1 MTNKSNS
8 LVEYGSCGYCPTPL
22 SATNRNVENTTA
34 MVSQAE
40 IWQEDKKFTVYKVV
54 IWSQNDCWHVFR
66 RYNEFYKLSEVLK
79 KQVPNFNLKIPG
91 KKLFCNNLDPS
102 FIATRRQ
109 GLDQFVHH
117 LMHQTNLLNITEVR
131 KFFNLD
137 TKIKEPDRPNLFKC
151 MGTIN
156 LGPSERTSA
165 NPSDF
170 VFLRIIGKGSFGKV
184 YLAEH
189 KSESTHYAVKVL
201 DKKHILARN
210 EVKHIMCERNVLL
223 KNINHPFLVGLHYSF
238 QTKDKLYFV
247 LDFINGGELFYHLQ
261 KEVRFSESRAKFYA
275 AEIASALGYLH
286 SNGVIY
292 RDLKPENLLLDQE
305 GHLVLTDF
313 GFCKEGLIGT
323 ETTNTFCGTPEYL
336 APEIIKKE
344 AYGRSVDWWCL
355 GAVLYEMLFGLPPFY
370 SLNVQEMYNLV
381 LYSRLKVKGPVSSQC
396 KHLLHKLL
404 EKQSNK
410 RLGSSVQDFS
420 EVKKHPFFKTI
431 NWDDL
436 LNKRITPPF
445 QPQLNGKCDLQY
457 IDSQF
462 TKESVSSSMLSFRAE
477 TIESSVQDIDN
488 AFAGFSYTPPSS
500 LE

>member
-1 MTNKSNS
+1 MDNKSS
-8 LVEYGSCGYCPTPL
+8 IQVELDTCENCSKL
-22 SATNRNVENTTA
+22 SMDEDDDKTAA

-40 IWQEDKKFTVYKVV
+40 IWQEDKKFTVYKIV
-54 IWSQNDCWHVFR
+54 IWSRNESWHVFR

-79 KQVPNFNLKIPG
+79 KQVPDSNLKIPG
-91 KKLFCNNLDPS
+91 KKLFCNNMDPS
-102 FIATRRQ
+102 FIASRRE

-117 LMHQTNLLNITEVR
+117 LMHQNNLLNI
-131 KFFNLD
+131 
-137 TKIKEPDRPNLFKC
+137 
-151 MGTIN
+151 
-156 LGPSERTSA
+156 A

-189 KSESTHYAVKVL
+189 KTESIHFAIKVL

-247 LDFINGGELFYHLQ
+247 LDFVNGGELFYHLQ
-261 KEVRFSESRAKFYA
+261 KEVRFSETRAKFYT

-286 SNGVIY
+286 SNGIIY
-292 RDLKPENLLLDQE
+292 RDLKPENLLLDKE

-323 ETTNTFCGTPEYL
+323 KTTNTFCGTPEYL
-336 APEIIKKE
+336 APEIIRKE

-381 LYSRLKVKGPVSSQC
+381 LHSRLKIKGSVSSQC
-396 KHLLHKLL
+396 KNLLHKLL
-404 EKQSNK
+404 EKESNK
-410 RLGSSVQDFS
+410 RIGSNVQDFN

-445 QPQLNGKCDLQY
+445 QPQLVNLNGTCDLQY
-457 IDSQF
+457 IDPQF
-462 TKESVSSSMLSFRAE
+462 TKESVSSSMSSFCDEKLS
-477 TIESSVQDIDN
+477 TNKQDIDN
-488 AFAGFSYTPPSS
+488 VFAGFSYTPPSS
-500 LE
+500 LD